1 MPQNDYIE
9 LHRKRYGYRFDYFEK
24 SRKKEARKVHKEA
37 LKAKKLRGI
46 KAKIYNKKKYT
57 EKVNLKKTIK
67 AHEPKDVKTNTKIN
81 DDNGLPSYLLDRTQV
96 KGTKVLT
103 NLLKQKRKSK
113 AGKWELPI
121 PKIQALN
128 EAEMLRVVKS
138 GKRRR
143 KTWKRLIDKVSF
155 VGNDFTRKN
164 PKYERYIRPS
174 SLRFKKANV
183 YHSELKATFSLDI
196 LSVKVNPQ
204 SNLYTNL
211 GVITKGTI
219 IEVNVSELGLVT
231 QSGKIIW
238 AKFAQVTNN
247 PELDGCINATL
258 LV

>member
-67 AHEPKDVKTNTKIN
+67 AHEPKHVKTNTKIN

>member
-9 LHRKRYGYRFDYFEK
+9 LHRKRYGYRFDHFEK
-24 SRKKEARKVHKEA
+24 ERKKEARKVHKDS

-57 EKVNLKKTIK
+57 EKVNLKKTLKSHELKDIK
-67 AHEPKDVKTNTKIN
+67 STETLK
-81 DDNGLPSYLLDRTQV
+81 DDNGLPSYLLDRQQTKHTQI
-96 KGTKVLT
+96 LT
-103 NLLKQKRKSK
+103 NLIKQKRKSK
-113 AGKWELPI
+113 CGKWQLPI

-143 KTWKRLIDKVSF
+143 KTWKRLIDKISF

-164 PKYERYIRPS
+164 PKFERYIRPS

-183 YHSELKATFSLDI
+183 YHSELKSTFSLDI
-196 LSVKVNPQ
+196 ISVKVNPQ

-211 GVITKGTI
+211 GIITKGTI

-231 QSGKIIW
+231 QSGKVIW

>member
-9 LHRKRYGYRFDYFEK
+9 LHQKRYGRRLDFFEK
-24 SRKKEARKVHKEA
+24 QRKKEARKVHKDS
-37 LKAKKLRGI
+37 LKAKTLRGI
-46 KAKIYNKKKYT
+46 KAKIYNKKRYA

-67 AHEPKDVKTNTKIN
+67 AHEEKDVKKVEKLY
-81 DDNGLPSYLLDRTQV
+81 DQNGLPAYLLDRNKVTN
-96 KGTKVLT
+96 TKVLT
-103 NLLKQKRKSK
+103 NLIKQKRKSK
-113 AGKWELPI
+113 AGKWQIPI
-121 PKIQALN
+121 PKVQALN
-128 EAEMLRVVKS
+128 EAEMMRVVKS
-138 GKRRR
+138 GKR
-143 KTWKRLIDKVSF
+143 KKKSWKRLIDKISF

-164 PKYERYIRPS
+164 PKFERYIRPS

-183 YHSELKATFSLDI
+183 YHSELKTTFSLDI

-211 GVITKGTI
+211 GIITKGTI

-231 QSGKIIW
+231 QGGKVIW

-247 PELDGCINATL
+247 PELDGCINAVL

>member
-1 MPQNDYIE
+1 MPQNDHIE
-9 LHRKRYGYRFDYFEK
+9 LHRKRYGYRFDYFERV
-24 SRKKEARKVHKEA
+24 RKKEARSVHKES

-46 KAKIYNKKKYT
+46 KAKIYNKKKYA
-57 EKVNLKKTIK
+57 EKVNFKKTIK
-67 AHEPKDVKTNTKIN
+67 QHEAKDVKVAEKVR
-81 DDNGLPSYLLDRTQV
+81 DDNGLPSYLLDRNQV
-96 KGTKVLT
+96 RYTKVLT

-113 AGKWELPI
+113 AGKWQLPV

-143 KTWKRLIDKVSF
+143 KTWKRLIDKISF
-155 VGNDFTRKN
+155 VGKDFTRKN
-164 PKYERYIRPS
+164 PKFERYIRPS
-174 SLRFKKANV
+174 SLRFKRANV
-183 YHSELKATFSLDI
+183 YHSELKTTISLDI
-196 LSVKVNPQ
+196 ISVKVNPQ
-204 SNLYTNL
+204 SSLYTNL
-211 GVITKGTI
+211 GIITKGTI

-231 QSGKIIW
+231 QSGKVIW

>member
-67 AHEPKDVKTNTKIN
+67 AHEPKDVKINTKIN

-143 KTWKRLIDKVSF
+143 KTWKRLIDKISF

-183 YHSELKATFSLDI
+183 YHSELKTTFSLDI
-196 LSVKVNPQ
+196 ISVKVNPQ

-238 AKFAQVTNN
+238 AKLAQVTNN
-247 PELDGCINATL
+247 PELDGCINAAL